1 MSTGSGTSSSI
12 KVLMA
17 GASWRLFGSRRAG
30 EILLR
35 ALSGDDEQN
44 RMLAGML
51 LVKAGQRSFGLIKS
65 MIETGE
71 AMDEK
76 GSVPLIPDEK
86 GSVPLIRLLPDIGG
100 EQARGVL
107 ERVARNTSGEL
118 HEAATECIDLLD
130 RIEDGKQ

>member
-1 MSTGSGTSSSI
+1 MSTGSGTSSSV

-35 ALSGDDEQN
+35 ALAGDDEQN
-44 RMLAGML
+44 RMLAGMS
-51 LVKAGQRSFGLIKS
+51 LVKAGQRSLRLIEKKLN
-65 MIETGE
+65 
-71 AMDEK
+71 DEK
-76 GSVPLIPDEK
+76 GTDPFSK

-100 EQARGVL
+100 EDARYLL
-107 ERVARNTSGEL
+107 EIIAARNSGDMA
-118 HEAATECIDLLD
+118 EAATECIDLLD

>member
-17 GASWRLFGSRRAG
+17 GASWRLFGSRCAG

-65 MIETGE
+65 KIETG
-71 AMDEK
+71 DDK
-76 GSVPLIPDEK
+76 K

>member
-1 MSTGSGTSSSI
+1 MGFGMSSSI

-17 GASWRLFGSRRAG
+17 GASWRLFGSRRSG
-30 EILLR
+30 EILLW
-35 ALSGDDEQN
+35 ALAGDDEQN
-44 RMLAGML
+44 RMLAGMS
-51 LVKAGQRSFGLIKS
+51 LVKAGQRSFGLIESK
-65 MIETGE
+65 IETGE
-71 AMDEK
+71 ATAP
-76 GSVPLIPDEK
+76 V
-86 GSVPLIRLLPDIGG
+86 IRLLPDIGG